1 MKKTTLIITLIFVLI
16 LSACGGAST
25 SPEADTNQPNNP
37 TDISLPL
44 STQLLIGTFKLD
56 ETNLPVNSEQA
67 SKLIPLWQVLQSL
80 SNSDSVAQE
89 EVDALVEQIQETM
102 TQEQMQAIEEMG
114 LTPEDMFTIMQ
125 DQGIEGFGGGG
136 FPQGGVNGEGE
147 GFSPPEGF
155 TPPDGGPAGG
165 GPGGGFGGGGG
176 PGGGGL
182 GGQELSPEQ
191 IATAQ
196 AARAENGGGFR
207 FNNTPAPLIEALID
221 FLQEKAGT

>member
-16 LSACGGAST
+16 LAACGGASA
-25 SPEADTNQPNNP
+25 SPEADSNQPNNP
-37 TDISLPL
+37 SDNSLPL
-44 STQLLIGTFKLD
+44 STQLLLGTFKLD
-56 ETNLPVNSEQA
+56 GTDLTVDSEQA
-67 SKLIPLWQVLQSL
+67 SELIPLWLVLQSL

-102 TQEQMQAIEEMG
+102 TPEQMQAIEEMG

-125 DQGIEGFGGGG
+125 DQGIEGFAGRGFAQSGGDGD
-136 FPQGGVNGEGE
+136 GEGL
-147 GFSPPEGF
+147 SPPEGF

-176 PGGGGL
+176 PGGGL
-182 GGQELSPEQ
+182 GGQNLSPEQ

-196 AARAENGGGFR
+196 AAREQNGGGFR
-207 FNNTPAPLIEALID
+207 FNNTPAPLIEALIE
-221 FLQEKAGT
+221 FLQAKAGA